1 MSANKRLE
9 NRPYVVTEIS
19 DVEVVVDDGEFSLDV
34 SENFGDI
41 NDNINRYNASGLP
54 KGLTIN
60 SSSGEISGTSTT
72 DGIFGVTVTVSD
84 TAGGSVEDEFEIE
97 VLFRD
102 DHLHGGTGND
112 HLYRGSGNDY
122 LYGYTGS
129 DYLYGGTRND
139 YLYGGTGSDYLY
151 GGTGNDYLYGGTGKD
166 IFVLTPGSGLN
177 VIEDF
182 DDGTDKIKLPEGS
195 TFEDVRLNVIGPGNI
210 SWRPSISIGTE
221 RLAVLN
227 WIHTS
232 QLDEDDFMV
241 S

>member
-112 HLYRGSGNDY
+112 
-122 LYGYTGS
+122 
-129 DYLYGGTRND
+129 
-139 YLYGGTGSDYLY
+139 
-151 GGTGNDYLYGGTGKD
+151 YLYGGTGKD